1 MHRREER
8 DTGRRE
14 SSTVVA
20 GVGGAGRE
28 GVRKGR
34 DREAGP

>member
-14 SSTVVA
+14 STVVA
-20 GVGGAGRE
+20 GVRGAERE